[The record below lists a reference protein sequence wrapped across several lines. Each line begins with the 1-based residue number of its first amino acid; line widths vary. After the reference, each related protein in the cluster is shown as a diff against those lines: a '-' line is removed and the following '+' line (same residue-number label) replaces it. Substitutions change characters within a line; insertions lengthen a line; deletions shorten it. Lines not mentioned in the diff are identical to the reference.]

1 MEGIKT
7 LGDFVDIIVEEQATP
22 GAVLENLQTHL
33 WAHITC
39 HGHLDDA
46 QPFKLSFKLY
56 EGSDLTVMDILQ
68 SRLPNAEFAFLSACH
83 SAAGDYVHTRD
94 EVLHLAVA
102 MQFCGFS
109 SVVGTLWGMAD
120 DDGPILS

>member
-1 MEGIKT
+1 
-7 LGDFVDIIVEEQATP
+7 
-22 GAVLENLQTHL
+22 
-33 WAHITC
+33 
-39 HGHLDDA
+39 
-46 QPFKLSFKLY
+46 
-56 EGSDLTVMDILQ
+56 MDILQ
-68 SRLPNAEFAFLSACH
+68 SHLPNAEFAFLFACH

-120 DDGPILS
+120 DYGPILS